1 MNPELIFKLCS
12 IGVLPVWLLLVLA
25 PRWQWTDRIV
35 HRIWIPGLLA
45 AAYGF
50 LLLTRPPMPQGAGFG
65 SLPAVMILLGSTYGA
80 LIGWIH
86 FLAFDLFIGAWQ
98 VRDARRLAIHHGWV
112 VPGLLGTFMYG
123 PVGLLWYFAVRFV
136 ACRTVS
142 LQEQPVRQS

>member
-12 IGVLPVWLLLVLA
+12 VGVVPAWLLLALA
-25 PRWQWTDRIV
+25 PGWQWTDRIV

-98 VRDARRLAIHHGWV
+98 VRDARRLAIHHAWI
-112 VPGLLGTFMYG
+112 VPGLIGTFMYG

-136 ACRTVS
+136 AKRTVS
-142 LQEQPVRQS
+142 LQEQTMPAG